1 MSKPII
7 AANSPSGVE
16 LVTGKNYAFC
26 ACGRSLEQPFCD
38 GSHGGTGLFPMVFR
52 AEKDGIAYLCRC
64 KTTGNA
70 PFCDGSHDNV
80 SADQVGRES
89 S

>member
-1 MSKPII
+1 
-7 AANSPSGVE
+7 
-16 LVTGKNYAFC
+16 
-26 ACGRSLEQPFCD
+26 
-38 GSHGGTGLFPMVFR
+38 MVFR
-52 AEKDGIAYLCRC
+52 AEKDGIAYLCHC